1 MKYLRK
7 TIKRDL
13 LNELSVKNR
22 DILKKSLM
30 NDFSNGN
37 NDRQQ
42 DESWSTQKL
51 KNKIDQLR
59 AEVDMYKRMYA
70 EAEMQKNVLQI
81 IIKENEKEIS

>member
-30 NDFSNGN
+30 NDFSNGS

>member
-22 DILKKSLM
+22 DILKNSLM

-81 IIKENEKEIS
+81 IIKENEKESS

>member
-59 AEVDMYKRMYA
+59 AEVDMFKRMYA

>member
-13 LNELSVKNR
+13 LNELSVKNS
-22 DILKKSLM
+22 DILKNSLM

>member
-22 DILKKSLM
+22 DILKNSLM

>member
-22 DILKKSLM
+22 DILKNSLM

-59 AEVDMYKRMYA
+59 AEVDMFKRMYA